1 MKKRDYMDYF
11 HDILDSIIAV
21 EEFVEGMSFEDF
33 KKDRKSVFAVIRGI
47 EVIGEATKNIPR
59 AIRNK
64 YPEIPWK
71 DMAGMRDKLIHEYF
85 GVDLDV
91 LWKTVHQDASQLKV
105 LISKVIEELKDEE

>member
-1 MKKRDYMDYF
+1 MKKRDYVDYF

-21 EEFVEGMSFEDF
+21 KEFVEGMSFEDF

-91 LWKTVHQDASQLKV
+91 LWKTVHQNVPQLRV
-105 LISKVIEELKDEE
+105 LISKAIEELKDEE